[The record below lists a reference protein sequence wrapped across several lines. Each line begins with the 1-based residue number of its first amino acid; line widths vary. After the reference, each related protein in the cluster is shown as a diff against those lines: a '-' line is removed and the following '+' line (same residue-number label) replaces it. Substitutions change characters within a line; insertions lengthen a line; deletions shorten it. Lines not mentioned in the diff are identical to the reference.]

1 MSVLLVGLSHKTA
14 PVEVRE
20 RFAVAEAAT
29 AERLAALAER
39 PGVSEALIL
48 STCNRVELVVG
59 SETGSDSTEQILSF
73 LGSEHHELFDE
84 VKPYFYR
91 YVDQDA
97 VRHIFRVACSLD
109 SMVLG
114 EPQILGQIKD
124 AYASAKQAG
133 TIQGELDFVL
143 NHAFRV
149 ARRVRNETGIGQ
161 MAVSVSNVAVEL
173 ARKIF
178 GNLDGRSIL
187 VIGAGEMSE
196 LAAKHLRRAGGGK
209 IYVTNRTHERAVE
222 MARVFDGQAVEFS
235 RLLEWLT
242 HVDIVITSTGAP
254 NFILTRQAAEGMIA
268 ARRQRPIFLIDIAV
282 PRDIDP
288 AINAIDNI
296 FVYDIDDLQHVADAN
311 LEQRKSEAEQAER
324 IVEEEVAK
332 LVQRLKT
339 HQVAPTIVS
348 LQDRL
353 ERLRR
358 AELERHRSKLGSL
371 TPQQEEAIEALTR
384 GMINKIAHSPISQM
398 KQLASHPDGLHFV
411 EFVKR
416 AFNLHK

>member
-1 MSVLLVGLSHKTA
+1 MSVLLLGLSHKTA

-29 AERLAALAER
+29 AERLTALAER

-48 STCNRVELVVG
+48 STCNRVELVVR
-59 SETGSDSTEQILSF
+59 SEAGSDPTEEILAF
-73 LGSEHHELFDE
+73 LGSEHHQLVDE

-91 YVDQDA
+91 YVDHDA
-97 VRHIFRVACSLD
+97 IRHLFRVASSLD

-114 EPQILGQIKD
+114 EPQILGQLKD
-124 AYASAKQAG
+124 AYSSAKQAG
-133 TIQGELDFVL
+133 TIRGELDFVL

-161 MAVSVSNVAVEL
+161 MAVSVSYVAVEL

-178 GNLDGRSIL
+178 GDLTSRSIL
-187 VIGAGEMSE
+187 IIGAGKMSE

-209 IYVTNRTHERAVE
+209 VYVTNRTHERAVE
-222 MARVFDGQAVEFS
+222 MARVFDGEAVEFS

-242 HVDIVITSTGAP
+242 RVDIVITSTGAQ
-254 NFILTRQAAEGMIA
+254 NFILTKEDAEGMIA
-268 ARRQRPIFLIDIAV
+268 ARRQRPIFLVDIAV

-288 AINAIDNI
+288 TINTIDNI

-311 LEQRKSEAEQAER
+311 LEQRKGEAERAEK
-324 IVEEEVAK
+324 IVEEELDK
-332 LVQRLKT
+332 LMHRLKT

-348 LQDRL
+348 LQSEL
-353 ERLRR
+353 ERLRQS
-358 AELERHRSKLGSL
+358 EVERYRSKLGTL

-384 GMINKIAHSPISQM
+384 SMINKIAHSPVSQM
-398 KQLASHPDGLHFV
+398 KRLASHPDGLHFV

-416 AFNLHK
+416 AFNLHI